1 MQAFPAANIAP
12 NLSQTQFD
20 TLTTMVER
28 LMSLILPLHQ
38 LLEAQEGMD
47 STITERM
54 EAMMHSLGTIAT
66 SLQTTAEAMSQM
78 LDQET
83 SVSTL
88 AEAVQ
93 KMEVRMRQQA
103 LGITAIDQNMKLLI
117 DWLGAPLPRAAG
129 PNS

>member
-1 MQAFPAANIAP
+1 MQALPAASIAP
-12 NLSQTQFD
+12 DLSQTQFD

-28 LMSLILPLHQ
+28 LTSLILPLHQ
-38 LLEAQEGMD
+38 LLEAQEGMEG
-47 STITERM
+47 TITERL

-66 SLQTTAEAMSQM
+66 SLQTTAEALSQI
-78 LDQET
+78 LDQEA
-83 SVSTL
+83 SVSKL
-88 AEAVQ
+88 AEAMQ

-117 DWLGAPLPRAAG
+117 DWLSAPLPRAAG